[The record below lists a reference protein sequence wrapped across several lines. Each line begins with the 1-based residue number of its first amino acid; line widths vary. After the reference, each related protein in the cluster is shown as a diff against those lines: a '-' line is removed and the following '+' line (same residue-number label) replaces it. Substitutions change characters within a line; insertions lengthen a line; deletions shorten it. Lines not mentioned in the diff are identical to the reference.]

1 MIRDHYLFKYKFK
14 YNNEHRENH
23 RLSASVAGAEEKWIR
38 ESSQRSVG
46 FLKIF
51 KLTRGKQ

>member
-38 ESSQRSVG
+38 ESSQRSVL
-46 FLKIF
+46 F
-51 KLTRGKQ
+51 